1 MPPRSLPW
9 RESFAGSP
17 CHFPADCSSSLI
29 GERAPAKSCRL
40 TAAPP
45 AVKKILPFLHYI
57 GRHLMATHTA
67 STFDNLPAAGYVRQ
81 AQLIPTPVPF
91 SSATLWRKC
100 KSGDF
105 PKPVKLSER
114 VTAWRVED
122 VRQWLAAQAAKG
134 VAA

>member
-1 MPPRSLPW
+1 M
-9 RESFAGSP
+9 
-17 CHFPADCSSSLI
+17 
-29 GERAPAKSCRL
+29 
-40 TAAPP
+40 TN
-45 AVKKILPFLHYI
+45 
-57 GRHLMATHTA
+57 HLGAN
-67 STFDNLPAAGYVRQ
+67 TFDTLPATGYVRQ
-81 AQLIPTPVPF
+81 AQLIPAPVPF

-114 VTAWRVED
+114 VTAWKVED